1 MPLISPYTPTQ
12 SSIYKNHL
20 SNKMGFVPTKSIGFI
35 VALLLVT
42 SFTVLG
48 QNVDGIVTSELAPHS
63 SVSSP
68 PVEAPKPHKG
78 GHHHHHHHKHSPA
91 PAPPPPSHSSPPPS
105 PPVKPP
111 YPPAHSPSK
120 PPSPPVKPPV
130 KPPTP
135 PAHSPSKPPSP
146 PVKPPTP
153 PAHSPSK
160 PPSPPVKPPVKPS
173 PPVKPPVKPY
183 PPVKPP
189 TPPPMRMFVG
199 VRGVVYCKSCKYR
212 GVDTLLGASPIQGA
226 VVKLACNNTKFHLT
240 SLGTTDKN
248 GYFYIQP
255 KWLTTAGYH
264 KCKVFLAKS
273 SKAECS
279 VPTDFHNGQSGAIL
293 VPAPPSPMASSKP
306 VNNSEPGVKLFDVG
320 PFAFEPS
327 KNLPCKH

>member
-1 MPLISPYTPTQ
+1 MD
-12 SSIYKNHL
+12 
-20 SNKMGFVPTKSIGFI
+20 FVPTKSLGFI
-35 VALLLVT
+35 LAFLLIT

-48 QNVDGIVTSELAPHS
+48 QNDAGIVASELAPHS

-78 GHHHHHHHKHSPA
+78 GHHHQHKHHSQPPA
-91 PAPPPPSHSSPPPS
+91 SPPSHSSPPPVKPPTPPPHSPSKPSS

-111 YPPAHSPSK
+111 APPKHSPSI
-120 PPSPPVKPPV
+120 PPSPPV

-135 PAHSPSKPPSP
+135 PAHSPSKSPSP

-160 PPSPPVKPPVKPS
+160 PPTPPAHPPVKPPS
-173 PPVKPPVKPY
+173 PLPARK
-183 PPVKPP
+183 
-189 TPPPMRMFVG
+189 FVG
-199 VRGVVYCKSCKYR
+199 VRGVVYCKACKYR

-226 VVKLACNNTKFHLT
+226 VVKLACNNTKYHLT
-240 SLGTTDKN
+240 SLGTTDQN
-248 GYFYIQP
+248 GFFFIQP

-273 SKAECS
+273 PKAECS
-279 VPTDFHNGQSGAIL
+279 VPTNFHYGLSGAIL
-293 VPAPPSPMASSKP
+293 IPAPASPMTFSKP
-306 VNNSEPGVKLFDVG
+306 TEPEVKLFNVG

-327 KNLPCKH
+327 KKLPCKTM